1 MEKKMRKTLFTLTM
15 VLCVAAVA
23 SVASIVAKNS
33 NNRTAPDVTIKGF
46 IMDKTCSNTKPMF
59 GNEECALKC
68 LSKGDAAVLV
78 SEDEKVY
85 RLDQQDKAREFGGKH
100 VEVTGKVDGDSISIT
115 SIKRQ

>member
-1 MEKKMRKTLFTLTM
+1 MRKTLFTLTM
-15 VLCVAAVA
+15 ILCVAAVA

-33 NNRTAPDVTIKGF
+33 NNLTASDQTIKGF
-46 IMDKTCSNTKPMF
+46 IMDKHCSNSKAMF

-68 LSKGDAAVLV
+68 LSKGDEAVLV

-85 RLDQQDKAREFGGKH
+85 RLDQQEKSREFGGKH
-100 VEVTGKVDGDSISIT
+100 VEVTGNVDGDSIKVT